1 MSTTHL
7 MRAARPISRAVAGPG
22 ARLGAGA
29 IAYRQRFTTSAVRG
43 SISGESSGSS
53 NGKAHQ
59 TRWASTW
66 PPVSGAFVI
75 ATTAGLLGWSLS
87 EFRHNGFPG
96 AMLMDS
102 IYPAP
107 DYASLHEMELVRSC
121 DGCQDWLWPSHYYLI
136 SLSSHN
142 TIA

>member
-1 MSTTHL
+1 MSTTNL
-7 MRAARPISRAVAGPG
+7 MRAARPTRRALASLGPSGGTWSLAGRP
-22 ARLGAGA
+22 
-29 IAYRQRFTTSAVRG
+29 RFSTSAVQNNTF
-43 SISGESSGSS
+43 GESSGSS
-53 NGKAHQ
+53 NGKDRE

-87 EFRHNGFPG
+87 EFRHTGFPG

-107 DYASLHEMELVRSC
+107 DYASLHEMELVCWC
-121 DGCQDWLWPSHYYLI
+121 DRCQDWLQPCRSLLTP
-136 SLSSHN
+136 LSSSRG
-142 TIA
+142 